1 MTTQQISNP
10 SYTPF
15 EADDVCE
22 VHMETSGQ
30 RGGIDVTVTWGE
42 VYRDE
47 CNVGLEFM
55 ELTYNFPDLSAAGWW
70 LHENTRR

>member
-1 MTTQQISNP
+1 METNHISDP

-22 VHMETSGQ
+22 VHMETSGA
-30 RGGIDVTVTWGE
+30 RGGLDVTVTWG
-42 VYRDE
+42 VIDRDD
-47 CNVGLEFM
+47 GLEFM

-70 LHENTRR
+70 LHEKARRV